1 MKLTIGSLEMSMM
14 FEIVIINDWLNE
26 QLESVREHVLHTKIR
41 KVEAIGQAS
50 VEVKTLYSYKK
61 GSVAVND
68 YRSLA
73 DEVIQ
78 FL

>member
-1 MKLTIGSLEMSMM
+1 MM